1 MPTDPP
7 RRLHHT
13 SRGSLHFFS
22 TRALALANTLAL
34 ALTSVSRA
42 GHDVTKEMK
51 MPAEEALGSRIH
63 GLVNLEVSDHYITP
77 RGLNVENQGVIF
89 QPLVLLFWNLYSSD
103 TGFLND
109 ITLTTGVWNSIH
121 TRESGADPSHWNEID
136 PIGGITFKFLK
147 ELQLDVFWSAFQ
159 SQTDSYDTSNNLSV
173 KLTWNDTIFGDSFSI
188 NPYVE
193 FWDELSDKA
202 TVVFNPATSDES
214 FYFAI
219 GINPTYRFK
228 SIPLTIS
235 LPTSINICDS
245 DFYQRFD
252 GSPGGSGLAVFTT
265 QLKFQ
270 VPLNFIPKGYG
281 AWTFYAGIQYY
292 HLNNDGLLD
301 GNQVLA
307 DAQRTENL
315 VQFHGGISIFF

>member
-1 MPTDPP
+1 VEQHSHAGI
-7 RRLHHT
+7 RR
-13 SRGSLHFFS
+13 R
-22 TRALALANTLAL
+22 
-34 ALTSVSRA
+34 
-42 GHDVTKEMK
+42 
-51 MPAEEALGSRIH
+51 
-63 GLVNLEVSDHYITP
+63 
-77 RGLNVENQGVIF
+77 
-89 QPLVLLFWNLYSSD
+89 
-103 TGFLND
+103 
-109 ITLTTGVWNSIH
+109 
-121 TRESGADPSHWNEID
+121 DPSHWNEID
-136 PIGGITFKFLK
+136 PIGGITLKFLK

-219 GINPTYRFK
+219 GINPDLPVQEHSR
-228 SIPLTIS
+228 SRSRCRRRLTFAIA
-235 LPTSINICDS
+235 TSTS
-245 DFYQRFD
+245 A
-252 GSPGGSGLAVFTT
+252 SMVPPGGSGLAVFTT

-281 AWTFYAGIQYY
+281 AWTFYAGVQYY